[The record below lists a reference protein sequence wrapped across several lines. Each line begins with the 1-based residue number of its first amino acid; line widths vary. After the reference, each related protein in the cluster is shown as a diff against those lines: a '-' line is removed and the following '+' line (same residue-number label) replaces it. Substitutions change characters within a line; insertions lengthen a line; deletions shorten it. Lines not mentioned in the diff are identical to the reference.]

1 MQAQLKVPL
10 GKDVTSITH
19 AGCSLMYPPSA
30 FAVESVMLVLYCA
43 LSYLRT
49 SLGSSGNKS
58 ESLQLLVI
66 MMALSLPQIVF
77 QVYMMA
83 FQVYVCASSPP
94 GAASM
99 PADDSDCW
107 LATDE
112 VVHAGF
118 ELTKFLLA

>member
-1 MQAQLKVPL
+1 
-10 GKDVTSITH
+10 
-19 AGCSLMYPPSA
+19 MYPPST

-66 MMALSLPQIVF
+66 MMALSLPQVVF

-99 PADDSDCW
+99 SRAI
-107 LATDE
+107 LT
-112 VVHAGF
+112 AGWR
-118 ELTKFLLA
+118 LIRWCMQASN